1 MRSKSGN
8 KKVIAGVLGALFVVI
23 VALVAA
29 TEGVGKEDPSDD
41 SVAVVE
47 GVNVDGL
54 IEDGQISTESFDAS
68 LLRAAKNQ
76 GLQEPPPTD
85 DPQYEALRDEALND
99 VLDTAWILGE
109 AEEQGIEVSEREV
122 AQEFEQTKTENFKT
136 EKEYEDFL
144 AETGFTQEDI
154 DLRVKLQLLSTR
166 IQEEITGGAEP
177 QPVSEEDAKLYYEAN
192 EAQFARPASR
202 DIRVIQAPDEAV
214 AQDAFDQLSEDNSPE
229 NWTKVAAELS
239 TDTASKDAGGVRTA
253 VTEGV
258 FPDPLNTEIFD
269 ATTGEVEGPI
279 ETPKDFYVFQVDT
292 VTEAGTI
299 PFEEAKPQIDQQL
312 GPQIQQEQF
321 SAFLADYRDRWT
333 EVTICAEDFINERC
347 DNFDG
352 VPAGEEDPCNPPEQ
366 EGVTEDQRQEQIKQ
380 ALETTGC
387 PPPVRSNAPINPG
400 SFVPF
405 VVASGSPQRPHPP
418 GDDSVAPAG
427 GQLPGGAVPGGAGGA
442 VPVQPGA
449 GQAPPQAAPPG
460 G

>member
-8 KKVIAGVLGALFVVI
+8 KKVIVGVLGALFVVL

-29 TEGVGKEDPSDD
+29 TEGVGKEEPAED

-54 IEDGQISTESFDAS
+54 IEDGQISRESFDAS
-68 LLRAAKNQ
+68 LMRAAKNQ
-76 GLQEPPPTD
+76 GLQEAPPTD

-109 AEEQGIEVSEREV
+109 ASEQGISVSDREV

-154 DLRVKLQLLSTR
+154 DLRVKLQLLSTQ
-166 IQEEITGGAEP
+166 IQEEITGGTEP

-192 EAQFARPASR
+192 KAQFARPASR
-202 DIRVIQAPDEAV
+202 DIRVIQAADEAD
-214 AQDAFDQLSEDNSPE
+214 AQDAFDRLSEDNSPE

-239 TDTASKDAGGVRTA
+239 TDNSSKDAGGVRTA

-258 FPDPLNTEIFD
+258 FPEPLNTEIFD
-269 ATTGEVEGPI
+269 APTGEVEGPI
-279 ETPKDFYVFQVDT
+279 ETPQGSYVFQVDA

-333 EVTICAEDFINERC
+333 EVTICADGFINERC

-352 VPAGEEDPCNPPEQ
+352 EITPCPDPALP
-366 EGVTEDQRQEQIKQ
+366 EDQQQQ
-380 ALETTGC
+380 QLEETGC
-387 PPPVRSNAPINPG
+387 PPPVLPNSPIAPG
-400 SFVPF
+400 TFVPF
-405 VVASGSPQRPHPP
+405 VAASGAPQRPHPP

-449 GQAPPQAAPPG
+449 GQTAPQQAAPQAAPPG

>member
-1 MRSKSGN
+1 VRSKSGN
-8 KKVIAGVLGALFVVI
+8 KRVIAGVLGALFVVI

-29 TEGVGKEDPSDD
+29 TEGVSKEDPADD

-54 IEDGQISTESFDAS
+54 IEDGQISKESFDAS

-76 GLQEPPPTD
+76 GLDEPPPTD
-85 DPQYEALRDEALND
+85 DPQYDALRDEALND

-239 TDTASKDAGGVRTA
+239 TDTSSKDAGGVRTA

-269 ATTGEVEGPI
+269 APTGEVEGPI
-279 ETPKDFYVFQVDT
+279 ETPQGFYVFQVDA

-333 EVTICAEDFINERC
+333 EVTICADDFINERC
-347 DNFDG
+347 DNFNG
-352 VPAGEEDPCNPPEQ
+352 AATPCPDPSLP
-366 EGVTEDQRQEQIKQ
+366 EDQQQQ
-380 ALETTGC
+380 QLDQGC
-387 PPPVRSNAPINPG
+387 PPPVLSNSPIAPG
-400 SFVPF
+400 TFVPF
-405 VVASGSPQRPHPP
+405 VAASGSPQRPHPP

-427 GQLPGGAVPGGAGGA
+427 GQLPGGAIPGGAGGA

-449 GQAPPQAAPPG
+449 GQAAPQAAPPG